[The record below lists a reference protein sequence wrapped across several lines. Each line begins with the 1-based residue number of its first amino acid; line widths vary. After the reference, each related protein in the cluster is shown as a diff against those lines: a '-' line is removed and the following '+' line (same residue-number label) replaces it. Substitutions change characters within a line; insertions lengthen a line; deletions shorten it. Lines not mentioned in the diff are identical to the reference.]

1 MSRQTKDDDDAV
13 MVMMV
18 MTMVMRH
25 DNDDNDD
32 NDDGDDDDDN
42 MGKWPPSV
50 KDKPETCVTTV
61 NFLLEAVFG
70 FGI

>member
-1 MSRQTKDDDDAV
+1 M
-13 MVMMV
+13 MVMMMV
-18 MTMVMRH
+18 IMTMIMAMRH

-32 NDDGDDDDDN
+32 GDGDDDDN

>member
-1 MSRQTKDDDDAV
+1 M
-13 MVMMV
+13 MVMMMV
-18 MTMVMRH
+18 IMTMIMVMRH

-32 NDDGDDDDDN
+32 GDGDDDDN

>member
-1 MSRQTKDDDDAV
+1 M
-13 MVMMV
+13 MVMMMV
-18 MTMVMRH
+18 IMTMIMVMRH

-32 NDDGDDDDDN
+32 GDGDDDDK

>member
-1 MSRQTKDDDDAV
+1 M

-18 MTMVMRH
+18 MIMVMRH
-25 DNDDNDD
+25 DNDDNY
-32 NDDGDDDDDN
+32 DGDDDDDDN

>member
-1 MSRQTKDDDDAV
+1 M
-13 MVMMV
+13 MVMMMV
-18 MTMVMRH
+18 IMTMIMVMRH

-32 NDDGDDDDDN
+32 GDDDDDDDN

>member
-1 MSRQTKDDDDAV
+1 
-13 MVMMV
+13 MVI
-18 MTMVMRH
+18 MTMIMVMRH

-32 NDDGDDDDDN
+32 GDGDDDDN

>member
-1 MSRQTKDDDDAV
+1 MM

-18 MTMVMRH
+18 MMVMMSMIMVMRH
-25 DNDDNDD
+25 DNDD